1 MLLYVHRNRRFI
13 RDGSPG
19 RPPRLSHNSWTSTE
33 TMGLLGMG
41 AQDGHLDFHTAP
53 GPCCL
58 SRACVQATGVSER
71 PCYFYTMLDQVR
83 WSGKNVSEL
92 TEQRE
97 HTYKGCYAAATFV
110 FLSFSSLVYLFDS
123 LFLTE
128 GEDSS
133 LSALYGKSLSL
144 NHDLLCC
151 SELID
156 VRQKKFK
163 AVIFRLSF
171 RSIFPGSIFDFH
183 REFDIVNKA

>member
-53 GPCCL
+53 EPCCL

-92 TEQRE
+92 TEQSI
-97 HTYKGCYAAATFV
+97 HTKDAMLLLL
-110 FLSFSSLVYLFDS
+110 LSFFLFPALYIYLTVSSLLKEKTHPFPLYTAS
-123 LFLTE
+123 RFL
-128 GEDSS
+128 
-133 LSALYGKSLSL
+133 
-144 NHDLLCC
+144 
-151 SELID
+151 
-156 VRQKKFK
+156 
-163 AVIFRLSF
+163 
-171 RSIFPGSIFDFH
+171 
-183 REFDIVNKA
+183 